1 MIHSA
6 LIFLIGY
13 SLLIAPVATVAQEA
27 KASVEITP
35 DTCLIGDNVF
45 YSLSVTHYETQLV
58 LLPSDTDEVAF
69 YPFEIRARKKLF
81 EEERDGFITE
91 RWQYTLTVFDT
102 GAQIIPPLNLSL
114 VQINQLDTSETAL
127 KLESKIIYV
136 RSVLDTTIKDIAD
149 IKPLQS
155 LPLPAW
161 VYVVIAVALLL
172 IAGGGYWLFKIW
184 QKHRKAEK
192 PKPVAPLK
200 PPYQLALEKL
210 ASLEAYRLESQEDF
224 KKFYSDLSDI
234 LREFLEH
241 YYGVPALE
249 QITSEILYALRTKLP
264 AEQIEKY
271 RQVFERA
278 DLVKFAKFY
287 PSKIEARESLSLSN
301 AIIED
306 ATPRLEMSAESS
318 KTLNS

>member
-1 MIHSA
+1 MNPLA
-6 LIFLIGY
+6 LIFLIAC
-13 SLLIAPVATVAQEA
+13 SLLLTPVAIVAQHA

-45 YSLSVTHYETQLV
+45 YLLSITHHETQIV

-69 YPFEIRARKKLF
+69 YPFEVRSRKKLF

-102 GAQIIPPLNLSL
+102 GAQIIPPLDLRY
-114 VQINQLDTSETAL
+114 VQIGKSDSSETVL
-127 KLESKIIYV
+127 KLDSKMIYV
-136 RSVLDTTIKDIAD
+136 RSVLDTTVKDIAD
-149 IKPLQS
+149 IKPLQT

-161 VYVVIAVALLL
+161 VYVVSAVVLLLL
-172 IAGGGYWLFKIW
+172 IGGGYWLFTVW
-184 QKHRKAEK
+184 QKRRKAET
-192 PKPVAPLK
+192 PKPVVPEK
-200 PPYQLALEKL
+200 PPYQIALEKL
-210 ASLEAYRLESQEDF
+210 TALDAYPLETQEDF

-234 LREFLEH
+234 LREFIEQH
-241 YYGVPALE
+241 YRVPALE
-249 QITSEILYALRTKLP
+249 QITSEILYSLRTKLSS
-264 AEQIEKY
+264 EQVERY

-287 PSKIEARESLSLSN
+287 PSKIEARESLSLSK

-306 ATPRLEMSAESS
+306 ATPKLEPSATAS
-318 KTLNS
+318 KL